1 MNFASDNIMGASQKV
16 LDALS
21 AANAGAFA
29 SYGGDPIT
37 KRVEQTFRDLFET
50 DCNTFL
56 VTTGTAANALAISA
70 MTPPYAACLT
80 HEESHAIDDE
90 CAAPEFFGGGCKLFG
105 VPGPGAK
112 LGADA
117 IDRFVENEPG
127 GTNHPPL
134 RGLSLSQATEC
145 GMVHTLAEIAGVAE
159 AARRHGMHVHMD
171 GARFA
176 NALVTLGCTPAEMT
190 WKAGVDCLSFGG
202 TKNGCLMAEAVVF
215 FKPELARDFIYR
227 RKRAGQTVSKG
238 RLLAAQ
244 FEAYFDGGHWLALA
258 RHANAMAKRLS
269 DGLAAIPG
277 LRRAWP
283 TEANEVFLILP
294 RTQAEAMKQAGA
306 HFYEWTD
313 KSLLPGDRLAASE
326 TLIRLICS
334 FATPAEQVAQFVDL
348 ARSTAIQ
355 AK

>member
-16 LDALS
+16 LDAIA
-21 AANAGAFA
+21 AANSGALA

-37 KRVEQTFRDLFET
+37 KRLEQTFRDLFET
-50 DCNTFL
+50 ECSTFL

-80 HEESHAIDDE
+80 HEEAHAIDDE
-90 CAAPEFFGGGCKLFG
+90 CGAPEFFGSGCKLVG
-105 VPGPGAK
+105 VPGAGAK
-112 LGADA
+112 LTAAA
-117 IDRFVENEPG
+117 IHHCVDNEPG

-145 GMVHTLAEIAGVAE
+145 GMVHTLDEIRAVTE
-159 AARRHGMHVHMD
+159 AARQHGLHVHMD

-176 NALVTLGCTPAEMT
+176 NALVALGCTPAEMT

-215 FKPELARDFIYR
+215 FKPDLAHDFIYR

-244 FEAYFDGGHWLALA
+244 FEAYFDGDHWLSLA
-258 RHANAMAKRLS
+258 RHANAMARALS

-283 TEANEVFLILP
+283 TEANEVFIILP
-294 RTQAEAMKQAGA
+294 RAQADAMRAAGA
-306 HFYEWTD
+306 NFYEWTD
-313 KSLLPGDRLAASE
+313 KSLPAGERVGETE
-326 TLIRLICS
+326 TLVRLIAS
-334 FATPAEQVAQFVDL
+334 FATSPEQVARLLDL
-348 ARSTAIQ
+348 ARSTTVQ